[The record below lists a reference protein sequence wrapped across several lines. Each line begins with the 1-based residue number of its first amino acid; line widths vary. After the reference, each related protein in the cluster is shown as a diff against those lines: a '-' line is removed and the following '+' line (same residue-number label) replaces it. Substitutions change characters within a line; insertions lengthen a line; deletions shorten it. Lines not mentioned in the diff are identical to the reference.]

1 MRGEKKMETV
11 YSTTSQNRRWGLD
24 ILAVEEI
31 GWISGT
37 PNHWRAAVASV
48 IKEAGHTIVQ
58 LASSQEKTV
67 AVLGRIDRVLDGA
80 RIVVEMG
87 LQNNRYATVVEGPAE
102 GFRIREVGYKSR
114 SRKWYCISRNGQRS
128 LLPAEIIEASQAW
141 ERQSSGVPEK
151 IVNLT
156 PHALRISTA
165 GGVLVLEPSGAVAR
179 CAEQRENA
187 LPLRVGGVEIVVSA
201 VSFGAAEGLPAPEEG
216 VVYVVSALV
225 LAAVPDRAD
234 VFAPGPAVR
243 DVEGRVIGCMGL
255 TCSPAYARL
264 HEEQ

>member
-1 MRGEKKMETV
+1 METIFSV
-11 YSTTSQNRRWGLD
+11 SSQNRRWGLD
-24 ILAVEEI
+24 ILAVEEV
-31 GWISGT
+31 GWISGS

-102 GFRIREVGYKSR
+102 GFRIREVGYKGR
-114 SRKWYCISRNGQRS
+114 SRKWYCISRNGQCS
-128 LLPAEIIEASQAW
+128 LLPAEIIEASQAC
-141 ERQSSGVPEK
+141 
-151 IVNLT
+151 
-156 PHALRISTA
+156 
-165 GGVLVLEPSGAVAR
+165 GVLEVPPSGTVAR
-179 CAEQRENA
+179 CAEQRENV
-187 LPLRVGGVEIVVSA
+187 LPLKIGGVEVVVSS
-201 VSFGAAEGLPAPEEG
+201 VSFGAVENLPAPEPG
-216 VVYVVSALV
+216 TVYVVSALV
-225 LAAVPDRAD
+225 LAAAPGRAD

-243 DVEGRVIGCMGL
+243 DADGRIIGCLGL

-264 HEEQ
+264 HEEQS

>member
-1 MRGEKKMETV
+1 METV
-11 YSTTSQNRRWGLD
+11 YSATSQNRRWGLD
-24 ILAVEEI
+24 ILAVEEV
-31 GWISGT
+31 GWISGS

-102 GFRIREVGYKSR
+102 GFRIREVGYKGR
-114 SRKWYCISRNGQRS
+114 SRKWYCISRNGQCS

-151 IVNLT
+151 IMNLT

-165 GGVLVLEPSGAVAR
+165 GGVLEVPPSGTVAR
-179 CAEQRENA
+179 CAEQRESA
-187 LPLRVGGVEIVVSA
+187 LPLRIGGVEIVVSTA
-201 VSFGAAEGLPAPEEG
+201 SFGAVEGLPAPEEG
-216 VVYVVSALV
+216 TAYVVSALV

-243 DVEGRVIGCMGL
+243 DADGRIIGCLGL

-264 HEEQ
+264 HEEQS